1 MTNDKEIFL
10 VDSNSFMT
18 PFRFYYAFDLVPA
31 YWKELTKHIDT
42 GRVVVLDI
50 VKDEIIKGND
60 ELAFWMSDLTN
71 LKVIPRVT
79 SDTVNK
85 YQEVIQYIETCGLY
99 KESALQTWAQSNVAD
114 PWLIAAAKANGFTIV
129 TEEKM
134 SGGLSRKTPNK
145 GAKIPDVAMHFGV
158 RTIDIY
164 QMMRK
169 LEIQIK

>member
-99 KESALQTWAQSNVAD
+99 KESAL
-114 PWLIAAAKANGFTIV
+114 
-129 TEEKM
+129 
-134 SGGLSRKTPNK
+134 
-145 GAKIPDVAMHFGV
+145 
-158 RTIDIY
+158 
-164 QMMRK
+164 
-169 LEIQIK
+169 